1 MKFSIDKRDK
11 YAILTLDEERLNSQ
25 NAPQLKSELVLMHAE
40 GYKNL
45 ILDLAHVANV
55 DSSGLSAILI
65 GNRICKEA
73 EGSFVLSSLN
83 PQVLKLIEI
92 SQLQN
97 VLNLVPTVDEAVDYV
112 LMEELERDFK
122 EEPE

>member
-11 YAILTLDEERLNSQ
+11 YAILTLNEERLTSA
-25 NAPQLKSELVLMHAE
+25 NAPQLKSELVLMNAE

-45 ILDLAHVANV
+45 ILDMANVSSV

-65 GNRICKEA
+65 GNRVCKEA
-73 EGSFVLSSLN
+73 EGSFVMSALN
-83 PQVLKLIEI
+83 PQVQKLIEI

-97 VLNLVPTVDEAVDYV
+97 VLNLVPTVDEAVDFV

-122 EEPE
+122 EETE

>member
-11 YAILTLDEERLNSQ
+11 YAILTLNEERLTSA
-25 NAPQLKSELVLMHAE
+25 NAPQLKSELVLMNAE

-45 ILDLAHVANV
+45 ILDMAHVSSV

-65 GNRICKEA
+65 GNRVCKEA
-73 EGSFVLSSLN
+73 EGSFVMSALN
-83 PQVLKLIEI
+83 PQVQKLIEI

-97 VLNLVPTVDEAVDYV
+97 VLNLVPTVDEAVDFV

-122 EEPE
+122 EETE